1 MAMELKITSPSPE
14 GFVKEI
20 IWNAD
25 EIAAEIEQKVG
36 YYKTLV
42 YTDEQVVEAKKD
54 RASLNKFISALKAKD
69 SEVKALCLAP
79 YEEFHRRMLQI
90 IAKVEEPAALIDKQV
105 KAFEEDQKKKK
116 REKIEEVFTAHGFQP
131 WVTLEKIWNPKW
143 LNKTYSVKQ
152 IDDDMNRCMYKIGED
167 IFLINKQGAGVQ
179 AALAE
184 YKRSLDVVKAV
195 NAATRFVEAQKAEQ
209 AAAEAARASA
219 QVIGMEAADEQLP
232 GQVNMVDYLAN
243 QVPNTSA
250 PAPTP
255 APAPAAQPAETET
268 VPMRKEIFFKVY
280 VSRDELIALNNFLR
294 TNGYTFRQI
303 REQI

>member
-1 MAMELKITSPSPE
+1 MAMELKITSPTPE
-14 GFVKEI
+14 GFAKEI

-25 EIAAEIEQKVG
+25 EIAAEIDQKVG

-69 SEVKALCLAP
+69 SEVKSLCLAP

-105 KAFEEDQKKKK
+105 KAFEEEQKAKK
-116 REKIEEVFTAHGFQP
+116 RTEIEQLFGEKGFQSWVKIER
-131 WVTLEKIWNPKW
+131 IWNPKW
-143 LNKTYSVKQ
+143 LNKTYSMKQ
-152 IDDDMNRCMYKIGED
+152 IDEDMNKAMYKIGKD
-167 IFLINKQGAGVQ
+167 IYLINQQGAGVQ

-184 YKRSLDVVKAV
+184 YKRSMDVVEAV

-209 AAAEAARASA
+209 AVAEAARASA
-219 QVIGMEAADEQLP
+219 QVIGMEAADEELP
-232 GQVNMVDYLAN
+232 GQVNIADYLAGDDA
-243 QVPNTSA
+243 SA
-250 PAPTP
+250 DPVRTP
-255 APAPAAQPAETET
+255 EARQEKEVQE

-280 VSRDELIALNNFLR
+280 VSKEELVALNNFLR
-294 TNGYTFRQI
+294 TRGYTFRQI
-303 REQI
+303 KERD